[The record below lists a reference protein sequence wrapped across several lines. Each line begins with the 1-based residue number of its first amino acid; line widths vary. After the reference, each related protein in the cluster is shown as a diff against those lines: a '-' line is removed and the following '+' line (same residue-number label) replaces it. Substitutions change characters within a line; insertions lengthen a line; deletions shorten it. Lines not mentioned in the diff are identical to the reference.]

1 MSDAIDSK
9 VEAFQDLLDQWGF
22 GFTYSGDETP
32 TTRKGLVGDG
42 YKNETI
48 SLTQI
53 VPGEQ
58 FMLRFLASAWT
69 TLPTPHSY
77 LTRSST
83 KYYIEVINH
92 VLPGDIILT
101 LVCRIR

>member
-1 MSDAIDSK
+1 MSDATDSK
-9 VEAFQDLLDQWGF
+9 LDAFQDLLDQWGF
-22 GFTYSGDETP
+22 GFVYSVDSVS
-32 TTRKGLVGDG
+32 RKALVGDG

-48 SLTQI
+48 ALTQI

-58 FMLRFLASAWT
+58 FMIRFLASAWA
-69 TLPTPHSY
+69 TLPTPHTY
-77 LTRSST
+77 LTNSGT
-83 KYYIEVINH
+83 KYYIEVINP